1 MNAKMK
7 IVATGTDAQLKAFL
21 PQAKRIAEENGVL
34 FESGNDIQH
43 ITERPGGSKI

>member
-34 FESGNDIQH
+34 FETSSELQKIS
-43 ITERPGGSKI
+43 ERTRECPL